1 MISFADRKRRFSSIS
16 PTIRLAFLASSAE
29 RIMPIYDKF
38 WVGDYHPELSQT
50 IELAWQT
57 VEGGSVD
64 VASARRC
71 SDVAKQLADL
81 YAEDSLAPLA
91 EAAGIAAYIMDMLQ
105 QTDQDDVALAAPRGY
120 ASVLT
125 AGDAVDGVL
134 AQNGIAAP
142 SAKSEEEAWLDA
154 AVVRAETWTQPAVRD
169 MFRDLGSFPPSWWA
183 VYSTVKRPS

>member
-1 MISFADRKRRFSSIS
+1 MISFADRKRRFSAIS
-16 PTIRLAFLASSAE
+16 PTIRLTFLASCAE

-64 VASARRC
+64 AASARRC
-71 SDVAKQLADL
+71 FDVAKELADL
-81 YAEDSLAPLA
+81 YAEDSIAPLA

-105 QTDQDDVALAAPRGY
+105 QTDHDDVALAAPRGY

-134 AQNGIAAP
+134 AQNGIVAP

-154 AVVRAETWTQPAVRD
+154 AVARAETWTQPAARD

-183 VYSTVKRPS
+183 VYSNVKRPY